1 MSHELILG
9 IEIKTE
15 MPAKL
20 GQDRLINASA
30 AFHEYKTALII
41 IDCGTATTLDVV
53 TDDGVFHGGIICP
66 GLLIS
71 AEILFSKAA
80 QLFQV
85 NLEMPDNII
94 GKNTTDSVKSGLI
107 FGYGGMVE
115 SLINKLSKEIEK

>member
-1 MSHELILG
+1 
-9 IEIKTE
+9 

-30 AFHEYKTALII
+30 AFDLYKTSLII

-53 TDDGVFHGGIICP
+53 TAEGVFRGGIICP

-71 AEILFSKAA
+71 AEVLFSKAA

-94 GKNTTDSVKSGLI
+94 GKNTNTKNIKKNITIRRHKYYFKIS
-107 FGYGGMVE
+107 
-115 SLINKLSKEIEK
+115 